1 MEACA
6 RPRPLPPTNGRDSPR
21 RLNCLTDLQTTGYP
35 GDYVTSNVTKEA
47 PCRIEIR
54 IALVICVIHSQQL
67 KCFEN
72 CLFIPD
78 AKRGVITLMPMSVC
92 GTVVIKQMDR
102 FRCGFFSSVSYWINW
117 VIILNYF

>member
-72 CLFIPD
+72 CLFKPRRE
-78 AKRGVITLMPMSVC
+78 KRGYNFDANVC
-92 GTVVIKQMDR
+92 LWDR
-102 FRCGFFSSVSYWINW
+102 SSQADGPISMRFF
-117 VIILNYF
+117 